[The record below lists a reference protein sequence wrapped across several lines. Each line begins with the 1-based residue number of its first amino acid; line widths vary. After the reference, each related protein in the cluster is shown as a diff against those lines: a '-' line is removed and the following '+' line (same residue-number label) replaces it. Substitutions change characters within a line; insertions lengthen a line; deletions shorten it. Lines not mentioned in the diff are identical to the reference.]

1 MRAVFVKTLADLR
14 RRRLQAAVIFI
25 TVLLAVGTGMMA
37 LTLLTQSRD
46 PYQAAFAAQK
56 GAHLQVYYDGAT
68 SREALASTPALIG
81 ASSFGGPYP
90 STTIEFQHGSRK
102 FSLDTFGRD
111 NPGGDVEVLRI
122 TNGHWPT
129 SNDEIT
135 LTRSFAELNNISI
148 GDRLKVVSVAQR
160 PVLTVVAE
168 VVDIDEGSA
177 DLSTQHAWM
186 LSSAVPSLTAPT
198 PRSAFYKMDYRFAM
212 DPSTS
217 QLAGYID
224 RLRAGLPPGS
234 IVVSLNYLLIRNIF
248 NITNQILT
256 SVLVAFSVFALGATA
271 AIVAN
276 LVTGIVVSS
285 YREIGIM
292 KAIGFAPRE
301 VVAVFVLQIVT
312 PALAACLVGI
322 PAGAIASQP
331 LLANSSHALGLT
343 YEPSFSVGVGLLALG
358 CALVLVGLAATL
370 PALRAGLLKPV
381 VVLTSAMAPRGAS
394 GSWLRGLA
402 NLVRLPQPIVLG
414 VGDAFARPLRS
425 ALTLIAILLGVATV
439 TVAIG
444 LPRSF
449 QKINDSETSSGNMQ
463 VIVTRSE
470 GFPDSEVTRILAAQP
485 ETSRVVA
492 LTGTSVDVPGI
503 GDAVNARVFRGDS
516 SHLGYLLVAGR
527 WFSTPGEVLAPK
539 ALLRDAHL
547 KVGDAIAATANGR
560 PLQLRVVGEV
570 FDVSNLGHELFM
582 DWSTYVQVSPESS
595 PVVYY
600 VTLNPGANIDAYMR
614 RVAAVEP
621 DFLDVQPNNT
631 GLIAPVKIIDSVLLI
646 VAVVLALI
654 AVGGVFN
661 TLLLNTRERVRDT
674 ATLKAVG
681 MSPRQVLVMVASSAG
696 LLALIGGLV
705 ATPLGVML
713 NRVLLD
719 AVSYSAGN
727 DTPAAAYSTF
737 SALELLVVLVL
748 GVAVAI
754 VAALIP
760 GRWAARTNVVDVLH
774 AE

>member
-1 MRAVFVKTLADLR
+1 MRPGAGRAGSHAAGTAGGFAQASRRVDERHGAARRERELVARPCQPSSASAADRAR
-14 RRRLQAAVIFI
+14 RRRRVC
-25 TVLLAVGTGMMA
+25 
-37 LTLLTQSRD
+37 S
-46 PYQAAFAAQK
+46 
-56 GAHLQVYYDGAT
+56 
-68 SREALASTPALIG
+68 
-81 ASSFGGPYP
+81 
-90 STTIEFQHGSRK
+90 
-102 FSLDTFGRD
+102 
-111 NPGGDVEVLRI
+111 
-122 TNGHWPT
+122 PT
-129 SNDEIT
+129 
-135 LTRSFAELNNISI
+135 
-148 GDRLKVVSVAQR
+148 AQR
-160 PVLTVVAE
+160 T
-168 VVDIDEGSA
+168 D
-177 DLSTQHAWM
+177 
-186 LSSAVPSLTAPT
+186 
-198 PRSAFYKMDYRFAM
+198 
-212 DPSTS
+212 
-217 QLAGYID
+217 
-224 RLRAGLPPGS
+224 
-234 IVVSLNYLLIRNIF
+234 
-248 NITNQILT
+248 
-256 SVLVAFSVFALGATA
+256 
-271 AIVAN
+271 
-276 LVTGIVVSS
+276 
-285 YREIGIM
+285 
-292 KAIGFAPRE
+292 
-301 VVAVFVLQIVT
+301 
-312 PALAACLVGI
+312 
-322 PAGAIASQP
+322 
-331 LLANSSHALGLT
+331 
-343 YEPSFSVGVGLLALG
+343 
-358 CALVLVGLAATL
+358 
-370 PALRAGLLKPV
+370 
-381 VVLTSAMAPRGAS
+381 
-394 GSWLRGLA
+394 
-402 NLVRLPQPIVLG
+402 
-414 VGDAFARPLRS
+414 
-425 ALTLIAILLGVATV
+425 
-439 TVAIG
+439 
-444 LPRSF
+444 
-449 QKINDSETSSGNMQ
+449 
-463 VIVTRSE
+463 
-470 GFPDSEVTRILAAQP
+470 
-485 ETSRVVA
+485 
-492 LTGTSVDVPGI
+492 
-503 GDAVNARVFRGDS
+503 GDS
-516 SHLGYLLVAGR
+516 HSPRRRNGAGR
-527 WFSTPGEVLAPK
+527 QRPA

-600 VTLNPGANIDAYMR
+600 VTLNPGANIAAYMR